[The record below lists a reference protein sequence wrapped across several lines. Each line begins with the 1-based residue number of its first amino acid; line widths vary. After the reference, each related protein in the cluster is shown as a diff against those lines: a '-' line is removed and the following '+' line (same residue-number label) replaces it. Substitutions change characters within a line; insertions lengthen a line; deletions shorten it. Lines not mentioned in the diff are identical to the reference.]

1 LNPLRYPMFA
11 WQLASHKVCRWLVP
25 FAMVTAAISN
35 ALLVASL
42 EAQGADG
49 ARPIFY
55 LVTLGLQL
63 GFYVAAV
70 VGLTGARAL
79 RIPAYFCLTNF
90 AILAAW
96 FRFARGE
103 RITTWKP
110 SERLQALPRVSLH

>member
-1 LNPLRYPMFA
+1 MGQPTGRARLFY
-11 WQLASHKVCRWLVP
+11 
-25 FAMVTAAISN
+25 
-35 ALLVASL
+35 AL
-42 EAQGADG
+42 
-49 ARPIFY
+49 
-55 LVTLGLQL
+55 TLGLQL

-70 VGLTGARAL
+70 VGLTTGSRAL

-110 SERLQALPRVSLH
+110 SERLRALPSVSIH